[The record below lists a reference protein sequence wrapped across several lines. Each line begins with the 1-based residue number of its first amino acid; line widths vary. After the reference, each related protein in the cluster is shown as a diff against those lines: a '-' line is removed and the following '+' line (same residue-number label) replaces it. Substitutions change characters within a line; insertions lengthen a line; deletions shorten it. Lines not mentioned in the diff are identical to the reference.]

1 MIRLLQS
8 RQLLVPPLRRTARAL
23 SATVHDFER
32 NDYLT
37 HAAALSFYYLLSI
50 FPLLVFLSTALAYVP
65 IPHLFDQIL
74 DFLAMFMPHD
84 AMGVVRRVLHDVL
97 RTNPELL
104 SAGVA
109 AAVFAASSG
118 FTAMIDVLN
127 TAYDVR
133 EGRPYWKKRLVAI
146 ALTLLTGVGAIVA
159 LAAIALGPQF
169 GMWVA
174 NHLHAGW
181 AFGTAW
187 PYIRWLSIAGF
198 TVLSVELIYFAAPNI
213 KQGFL
218 VQIPGAILAV
228 LSWIASSW
236 GLSWYLGSFA
246 HYNKTFGALGAV
258 VALMLWLYVSA
269 LAVILGAELNAE
281 LLKSSGRALPEK
293 EKNGKLLNMA
303 DHEQAR
309 RQRSAS

>member
-1 MIRLLQS
+1 
-8 RQLLVPPLRRTARAL
+8 
-23 SATVHDFER
+23 VHDFEC
-32 NDYLT
+32 NHYLT
-37 HAAALSFYYLLSI
+37 HAAALSFFFLLSI
-50 FPLLVFLSTALAYVP
+50 FPLLIFLSTALAYVP

-74 DFLAMFMPHD
+74 DFLAMFMPQD

-127 TAYDVR
+127 IAYDVR
-133 EGRPYWKKRLVAI
+133 EGRPYWEKRLVAI
-146 ALTLLTGVGAIVA
+146 ALTLLTGVGAVFA

-169 GMWVA
+169 GMWLA

-181 AFGTAW
+181 AFGAAW
-187 PYIRWLSIAGF
+187 PYIRWLAIAVF
-198 TVLSVELIYFAAPNI
+198 TVLSVELIYFVAPNV
-213 KQGFL
+213 KQRFV

-228 LSWIASSW
+228 LSWIAASW
-236 GLSWYLGSFA
+236 GLSWYLRSFA

-269 LAVILGAELNAE
+269 LAIILGAELNSE
-281 LLKSSGRALPEK
+281 ILKSSGRVLPAK
-293 EKNGKLLNMA
+293 EKHGQLLNM
-303 DHEQAR
+303 DGDKQVRPQR
-309 RQRSAS
+309 RAG